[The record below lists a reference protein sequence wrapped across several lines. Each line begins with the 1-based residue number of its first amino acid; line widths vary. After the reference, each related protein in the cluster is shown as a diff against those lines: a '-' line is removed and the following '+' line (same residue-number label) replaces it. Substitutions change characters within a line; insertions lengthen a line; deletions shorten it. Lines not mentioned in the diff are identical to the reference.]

1 MRTSSHQVFSG
12 TNFGDQSI
20 NTAVQRYLERLEEWA
35 DRPLMKSIKDQC
47 KGLHRGGKKTLAVI
61 QAGHQPAG
69 EQLCWKS
76 TGGPVWQQ
84 SWTWACRIS
93 WQHRWPAA
101 TWVVR
106 TGAWLVPWG
115 KQLPTSYSRA
125 HQDHCVWLCSPPLQT
140 PRTRKTL
147 ITLTHE
153 RAARLVKGQEHMH
166 CAERLRA
173 VGLLSLQKGR
183 SGGGSNSSLPTPG
196 GLFTVVS
203 GGKMRDNGPD

>member
-1 MRTSSHQVFSG
+1 MGWWAPHEIHQG
-12 TNFGDQSI
+12 PM
-20 NTAVQRYLERLEEWA
+20 QRLA
-35 DRPLMKSIKDQC
+35 
-47 KGLHRGGKKTLAVI
+47 RGGEKNVAVI

-147 ITLTHE
+147 ITLIHE

-183 SGGGSNSSLPTPG
+183 SGGALTAAFQHLEVSSQWWMVGTWETMALTRYKEN
-196 GLFTVVS
+196 LFPHLTVPVV
-203 GGKMRDNGPD
+203 KQAAQRCL